1 VVHTLGTLLENS
13 SYKQAIRQSD
23 AASLVGMFAKH
34 LKGDNPLAKGSE
46 GSYERIN
53 KDSGVCASFQ
63 LHRRISENDNIAYR
77 ISHITYCILHIAYR
91 PHPALTVLQTY
102 LCEAKDLSADKTFVY
117 ISAEDIFR
125 PVIPARYIK
134 TKREAEKEIASL
146 CEASGHNVRPIFIRP
161 STWFSVVLP
170 IWGS

>member
-1 VVHTLGTLLENS
+1 MVHTLGTLLENS

-53 KDSGVCASFQ
+53 KDSGVCVLLSSFTDAF
-63 LHRRISENDNIAYR
+63 LRTRILYITYR
-77 ISHITYCILHIAYR
+77 ISHIAYR
-91 PHPALTVLQTY
+91 PRLALTVLQTY
-102 LCEAKDLSADKTFVY
+102 LCETKDLSADKTFVY

-125 PVIPARYIK
+125 PVIPARYIT

-146 CEASGHNVRPIFIRP
+146 CEASGHNVRPVFIRP
-161 STWFSVVLP
+161 ST
-170 IWGS
+170 